1 MYSTAHRLVPRI
13 FGRPAQGVSL
23 FKRIAIAAAA
33 AMLAMPAH
41 AQYAPPPVPQW
52 NCDEA
57 LAPWDQFSEVAKM
70 TTIGAGRIAT
80 FTTAM
85 QARMQGCQQRYQ
97 IEVQRRQMEMQRV
110 EMLNR
115 QRYGN

>member
-1 MYSTAHRLVPRI
+1 M
-13 FGRPAQGVSL
+13 
-23 FKRIAIAAAA
+23 FKRIAIAAVA

-57 LAPWDQFSEVAKM
+57 RAPWDQFSEAAKM
-70 TTIGAGRIAT
+70 ATTGAERIAT
-80 FTTAM
+80 FTTTM
-85 QARMQGCQQRYQ
+85 QAWMQDCHQRYQ
-97 IEVQRRQMEMQRV
+97 IEVQRWQMEMQRV